1 LQLSTPNKK
10 SIASYKAI
18 KMLKKLTIYV
28 FASLV
33 LACFDALRIEAQT
46 TLTTAMQQLDDLR
59 IFRKMRLIEYDEYD
73 KSEFERM
80 NTIKRKKDEL
90 LYEYDEE
97 LMDMCQEQAFNLA
110 RMGKLTK
117 PRFNTT
123 RIYYGHAWRYFGLMK
138 STASILRFD
147 FFV

>member
-1 LQLSTPNKK
+1 
-10 SIASYKAI
+10 
-18 KMLKKLTIYV
+18 MLFQKFTIYAFV
-28 FASLV
+28 LLV

-97 LMDMCQEQAFNLA
+97 LMDMCQEQTLNLA
-110 RMGKLTK
+110 RMGRLTK

-123 RIYYGHAWRYFGLMK
+123 RMYYGHAWRYFGLMK
-138 STASILRFD
+138 STSSKLY
-147 FFV
+147 